1 MKKCLYFLVNFLPS
15 LLLYFIG
22 RKYTDNLQGYNLV
35 VLLLI
40 SEVIVTTT
48 SHIHGILWSIVD
60 QFLPC
65 HTAQLATEYL
75 DLTMADVQII
85 QEKIRE
91 NPQAVTYHCL
101 LAFLRKNAD
110 EEALYDRLERA
121 GVEQGLIP
129 RSCLQIYKGLFTKS
143 SSTMLRLAYRTL

>member
-1 MKKCLYFLVNFLPS
+1 MVDPLGEC
-15 LLLYFIG
+15 
-22 RKYTDNLQGYNLV
+22 NLV
-35 VLLLI
+35 VLLFI
-40 SEVIVTTT
+40 SEVIVAT
-48 SHIHGILWSIVD
+48 SPPIHGILWSIVD
-60 QFLPC
+60 QLLPC

-101 LAFLRKNAD
+101 LAFLRRHDAD
-110 EEALYDRLERA
+110 EEALYHHLERA

-129 RSCLQIYKGLFTKS
+129 RACLQIYRGLFTKQ
-143 SSTMLRLAYRTL
+143 SSTMLKG